1 MRIGEAS
8 RCRAVEDVGVLG
20 DVERT
25 MDVMRASV
33 MDEVRRSDGRDDAEA
48 ATVAEGHEAAPAELA
63 TRRTDRAGELAAVA
77 AELAAMGRRQRV
89 SDGGYGGA
97 RLVMT
102 TTAVAE
108 AAATAPVVAGARLSV
123 ATAARGWSWQ
133 QRWLTARWLWY
144 LLL

>member
-1 MRIGEAS
+1 MTAAAS
-8 RCRAVEDVGVLG
+8 CPVTEGAAG
-20 DVERT
+20 
-25 MDVMRASV
+25 
-33 MDEVRRSDGRDDAEA
+33 SDGRDDAEA

-89 SDGGYGGA
+89 SDGGYSGA

-123 ATAARGWSWQ
+123 ATAARGWSRQ